1 MEAAT
6 NSVATATNNLAAA
19 AVAGGLNGT
28 VFNGLDVAVIIFF
41 AIGML
46 VTVWFSMRKKNES
59 GKDYFLSG
67 RDANWLQIGSSIFSS
82 NIGSEHLVGLAGAGF
97 VTGMAMAHW
106 EMHAY
111 WILILGWAFVP
122 LYDRMKIF
130 TMPEFLELRFSR
142 GSRNVLSLL
151 TMASLVLTK
160 IAATIYAGDVVIRTL
175 LNVDSVNIFG
185 HQIDVFWVIAL
196 SLAATTGLYTIFGG
210 MRVIMYTAVL
220 QAPVLIFGSLCILY
234 MGLRVLG
241 HGSLVDG
248 WHATVTAAG
257 KNIHLVRSIHDP
269 DWPWLAIL
277 PGSAIIG
284 FWYWCTDQYIVQR
297 VLAGKNEQ
305 ESRRGTILAGFFKLT
320 PVFIFLVPGMIAFAL
335 TQTPG
340 SGFTTGGDAAYTPL
354 VNQGDAAYTSLVAQ
368 ILPHGLRGMVACGMI
383 VALMAS
389 LGSKFNASAT
399 LFTMDFY
406 REWHPTASPKTEVI
420 VGRIATAVIVF
431 IGMCWVLVI
440 KSLHMPL
447 YEYLQNVQGYLS
459 PAIAVLFAMGVFW
472 KRATAPAAVWAFVI
486 GMIGGFGRLAA
497 DLIIARPINTLKGIT
512 DGNLSMLHYLVNGPV
527 SVASEKTQHIKDQ
540 LQEATSQMASAL
552 PLVKEQLAI
561 KIQCLQQILAA
572 TGISPDQYNEK
583 KTIVEAAL
591 PALKTQLHDQWGVV
605 FSFQQNI
612 HWLYYCE
619 GLFVLTALLMV
630 IISLLTKAPDPKTI
644 QYTYYGATPA
654 EKAATRASWNAW
666 DVILS
671 LIVVGCVVLFY
682 IKFW

>member
-1 MEAAT
+1 MNEIT
-6 NSVATATNNLAAA
+6 NSVATATNNLATAS
-19 AVAGGLNGT
+19 VAGGMNGT
-28 VFNGLDVAVIIFF
+28 VFNGLDIAVIILF
-41 AIGML
+41 AIGMI

-97 VTGMAMAHW
+97 ATGMAMAHW

-122 LYDRMKIF
+122 LYDRMKVF

-175 LNVDSVNIFG
+175 LNVDHINLFG
-185 HQIDVFWVIAL
+185 HQIDVFWAIAL
-196 SLAATTGLYTIFGG
+196 GLAFTTGLYTVFGG

-220 QAPVLIFGSLCILY
+220 QAPVLIFGSVCILY

-248 WHATVTAAG
+248 WHATLTTVG
-257 KNIHLVRSIHDP
+257 DNVHLVRSINDP

-297 VLAGKNEQ
+297 VLAGKNQQ

-335 TQTPG
+335 TKTPG
-340 SGFTTGGDAAYTPL
+340 VGFSTS
-354 VNQGDAAYTSLVAQ
+354 GDAAYTSLVAQ

-406 REWHPTASPKTEVI
+406 REWHPNASGKTEVF
-420 VGRIATAVIVF
+420 VGRLATAVIVF
-431 IGMCWVLVI
+431 IGICWVLVI
-440 KSLHMPL
+440 KNLHMPL
-447 YEYLQNVQGYLS
+447 YLYLQNVQGYLS
-459 PAIAVLFAMGVFW
+459 PAIAVLFGLGVFW
-472 KRATAPAAVWAFVI
+472 KRATAPAALWAFVV
-486 GMIGGFGRLAA
+486 GMVAGFGRLAL
-497 DLIIARPINTLKGIT
+497 DLIMRGDADAVTKLKG
-512 DGNLSMLHYLVNGPV
+512 DHYHKLISQADYETGMAAIRATHNGFLFD
-527 SVASEKTQHIKDQ
+527 I
-540 LQEATSQMASAL
+540 
-552 PLVKEQLAI
+552 
-561 KIQCLQQILAA
+561 
-572 TGISPDQYNEK
+572 
-583 KTIVEAAL
+583 
-591 PALKTQLHDQWGVV
+591 W
-605 FSFQQNI
+605 NI

-619 GLFVLTALLMV
+619 GLFVVTAALMI

-654 EKAATRASWNAW
+654 EKAATRASWSTM
-666 DVILS
+666 DVVLS
-671 LIVVGCVVLFY
+671 LIVVACVVLFY

>member
-19 AVAGGLNGT
+19 SVAGGLNGT
-28 VFNGLDVAVIIFF
+28 VFNGLDIAVIIFF
-41 AIGML
+41 AIGMI

-97 VTGMAMAHW
+97 ATGMAMAHW

-122 LYDRMKIF
+122 LYDRMKVF

-175 LNVDSVNIFG
+175 LNVDHINLFG
-185 HQIDVFWVIAL
+185 HQIDVFWAIAL
-196 SLAATTGLYTIFGG
+196 GLAFTTGLYTVFGG

-220 QAPVLIFGSLCILY
+220 QAPVLIFGSVCILY

-241 HGSLVDG
+241 HGSLIDG
-248 WHATVTAAG
+248 WHATLTTVG
-257 KNIHLVRSIHDP
+257 DNVHLVRSINDP

-297 VLAGKNEQ
+297 VLAGKNQQ

-335 TQTPG
+335 TKTPG
-340 SGFTTGGDAAYTPL
+340 VGFSTS
-354 VNQGDAAYTSLVAQ
+354 GDAAYTSLVAQ

-406 REWHPTASPKTEVI
+406 REWHPNASGKTEVF
-420 VGRIATAVIVF
+420 VGRLATAVIVF
-431 IGMCWVLVI
+431 IGICWVLVI
-440 KSLHMPL
+440 KNLHMPL
-447 YEYLQNVQGYLS
+447 YLYLQNVQGYLS
-459 PAIAVLFAMGVFW
+459 PAIAVLFGLGVFW
-472 KRATAPAAVWAFVI
+472 KRATAPAALWAFVV
-486 GMIGGFGRLAA
+486 GMVAGFGRLAL
-497 DLIIARPINTLKGIT
+497 DLIMRGDADAVTKLKG
-512 DGNLSMLHYLVNGPV
+512 DHYHHLISQADYETGMAAIRATHNGLLFD
-527 SVASEKTQHIKDQ
+527 I
-540 LQEATSQMASAL
+540 
-552 PLVKEQLAI
+552 
-561 KIQCLQQILAA
+561 
-572 TGISPDQYNEK
+572 
-583 KTIVEAAL
+583 
-591 PALKTQLHDQWGVV
+591 W
-605 FSFQQNI
+605 NI

-619 GLFVLTALLMV
+619 GLFVVTAALMI